1 MPRSFADARRWM
13 QQGTT
18 LLGKE
23 AELDD
28 EALSVPSALP
38 GWSRTH
44 LLAHLAANADALGNL
59 VRWAATGQPTPMY
72 ASPGERAAG
81 IERGSRLPARRL
93 PGRAVRRR
101 DREARRGSRAGPG
114 AGGHRP
120 GGRWELPGHGETV
133 TLAGIT
139 AYLTGRAH
147 HLTSACGDAAP
158 ALPAWL

>member
-81 IERGSRLPARRL
+81 IERGEPPAC
-93 PGRAVRRR
+93 P
-101 DREARRGSRAGPG
+101 
-114 AGGHRP
+114 
-120 GGRWELPGHGETV
+120 
-133 TLAGIT
+133 
-139 AYLTGRAH
+139 
-147 HLTSACGDAAP
+147 AASWP
-158 ALPAWL
+158 RCATT